1 MDGRLWLWPASGSAG
16 SEIAA
21 AHAAPVSKVTSL
33 TPVGLATAGSVVS
46 TGSAT
51 ASSSRCSAGVKSG
64 RAAAAAGPVL
74 AVSCSYDKTLKV
86 WDVSGSRGKQIAM
99 LQGHAGPVLEM
110 AVHPSG
116 RCIATGEA
124 S

>member
-1 MDGRLWLWPASGSAG
+1 
-16 SEIAA
+16 
-21 AHAAPVSKVTSL
+21 
-33 TPVGLATAGSVVS
+33 
-46 TGSAT
+46 
-51 ASSSRCSAGVKSG
+51 
-64 RAAAAAGPVL
+64 VL